1 MSNASIVVS
10 INATSGDLIID
21 GDPNWDDQQLR
32 IDGVIINSPYT
43 SPSGQSVGARV
54 DGWGENDGNEN
65 MMGIWYVG
73 PNNNN
78 ENQNNFMMTIGQNS
92 DGLMDVTEVDP
103 LDPMTI
109 KYSVV
114 TRTKWILVLKFE
126 DA

>member
-1 MSNASIVVS
+1 MSNACTVIS

-32 IDGVIINSPYT
+32 IDGILVHAPYT
-43 SPSGQSVGARV
+43 SPKGQSVAASV
-54 DGWGENDGNEN
+54 QGWGNDEGNEM

-78 ENQNNFMMTIGQNS
+78 ENQNSFQMTIGQNAK
-92 DGLMDVTEVDP
+92 GLMDVTENYP
-103 LDPMTI
+103 LAPMTI
-109 KYSVV
+109 KY
-114 TRTKWILVLKFE
+114 TIIAQTKWDLVLKFE